1 MCNVKRHGV
10 FSMGRQREALFL
22 LPSLAGVSLFVLAP
36 FVDVVRRSFTDVMG
50 ESFVGLGNYKAV
62 LANQAFRLAMGNTL
76 KFLLVTVPLLLGLSL
91 ALANMAY
98 FGRGR
103 VYQKIGRASCRERV

>member
-50 ESFVGLGNYKAV
+50 ESFVGLGNY
-62 LANQAFRLAMGNTL
+62 
-76 KFLLVTVPLLLGLSL
+76 
-91 ALANMAY
+91 
-98 FGRGR
+98 
-103 VYQKIGRASCRERV
+103 QKLFESGDL